1 MLEQYISSTARYQII
16 PNIIQQKVVDKK
28 SYLNFFLLI
37 FEHGNLYL
45 NGLPEEKMFDLSD
58 LLCLVL

>member
-1 MLEQYISSTARYQII
+1 M
-16 PNIIQQKVVDKK
+16 DKK

-58 LLCLVL
+58 LLCLVLNEFANTYLLLFVILVFYPSTV

>member
-1 MLEQYISSTARYQII
+1 M
-16 PNIIQQKVVDKK
+16 VDKK

-45 NGLPEEKMFDLSD
+45 NGLPEKRCLIILICFV
-58 LLCLVL
+58 LLYEFANTYLLLFVLLIFYPSTETV